1 MAAIKEMFFHIK
13 GTKDYTTTNQYA
25 RNYVR
30 ASLRYEKGEG
40 YIWTIHRVGRYI
52 WHDEKYGDVAME
64 CFTLGDKA
72 PSLRECILSCTRAG
86 KARER
91 EAVELFDSN
100 VVSAITHRLGYDIE
114 AEEESE

>member
-1 MAAIKEMFFHIK
+1 MASIKEVFFHIK
-13 GTKDYTTTNQYA
+13 GTKDYTTTNQYV

-30 ASLRYEKGEG
+30 ASLYYSKGRG
-40 YIWTIHRVGRYI
+40 YVWSIYRVGRYT
-52 WHDEKYGDVAME
+52 WHDDEYGDMKMQ

-72 PSLRECILSCTRAG
+72 PSINECLLPCTRAG